1 MEYWTTGLRAGY
13 YGEVYVQL
21 TKCIRHEYIEG
32 VQKIGGLWR
41 LYITDHASVCKILAE
56 GLNIRGKN
64 VTIYEHNP
72 FLRTARDTVMV
83 RVCDVPLSVHDQEIV
98 NALRQP
104 GIEAEI
110 VGEVIKEK
118 LRVGGKLV
126 NCLTGNR
133 RVEIKIPKNP
143 LPRYIAVND
152 FKGSGL
158 HTFCP

>member
-1 MEYWTTGLRAGY
+1 
-13 YGEVYVQL
+13 
-21 TKCIRHEYIEG
+21 
-32 VQKIGGLWR
+32 
-41 LYITDHASVCKILAE
+41 
-56 GLNIRGKN
+56 
-64 VTIYEHNP
+64 
-72 FLRTARDTVMV
+72 MV

-118 LRVGGKLV
+118 LRVKGKLV

-152 FKGSGL
+152 LKARIYHPGQPQNKDVTCNQCLEKGHYSATSRNEQKCKECKQNGTL
-158 HTFCP
+158 DSSALCT